1 MTTVPAPPE
10 ALYARVP
17 GSKSLT
23 NRALLLAAAAD
34 GTSVLTAPLISDDT
48 MAFRQALVDLGVRI
62 RSSDDNGAWQVTGL
76 GRGPRGTGRIW
87 CADAGT
93 AARFLP
99 PLAAAGHGDFVFTGS
114 DQLTARPVAPL
125 ADALR
130 RLGAEVDTGPGG
142 TLPLRVRAEGLDG
155 GELEVDSSLSSQF
168 LSGLLMAAPLLRGGL
183 LLKVRELV
191 SRPYVDMTIALMRHF
206 GADVAEDTPG
216 AFAVRPTG
224 YRAAD
229 LRIEPDASTA
239 SYFLAAAAVTG
250 RTVTVPG
257 LGHGSLQGD
266 VRFAEVL
273 ERAGARVRRTEDAV
287 TVTGT
292 GTLKG
297 GFAVDMGEISDTF
310 MTLAAIAPL
319 ADAPLTIHGIGHA
332 RLKESDRIEAVARNL
347 RALGVRTDTGRD
359 WITVHPGNASP
370 ARIACHRDHR
380 IAMAFSVLNLRTGNL
395 TLDDPGCVA
404 KTFPGFHEEFHRLF
418 PGHPLP
424 AGPARASA

>member
-10 ALYARVP
+10 ALHARVP

-23 NRALLLAAAAD
+23 NRALLLAAAAE
-34 GTSVLTAPLISDDT
+34 GTSVLTAPLVSDDT
-48 MAFRQALVDLGVRI
+48 MAFRQALGDLGVRI
-62 RSSDDNGAWQVTGL
+62 RSSDDDGAWQVTGL

-130 RLGAEVDTGPGG
+130 RLGAQVDTGPDG

-155 GELEVDSSLSSQF
+155 GELEVDSRLSSQF

-191 SRPYVDMTIALMRHF
+191 SRPYVDMTIALMRRF
-206 GADVAEDTPG
+206 GAEVAEDAPG
-216 AFAVRPTG
+216 GFAVRPTG

-250 RTVTVPG
+250 HSVTVPG

-292 GTLKG
+292 GTLRG
-297 GFAVDMGEISDTF
+297 GFAVDMGDISDTF

-359 WITVHPGNASP
+359 WITVHPGATSP

-418 PGHPLP
+418 PVHPLP

>member
-23 NRALLLAAAAD
+23 NRALLLAAAAE

-48 MAFRQALVDLGVRI
+48 MAFRQALGDLGVRI
-62 RSSDDNGAWQVTGL
+62 RSSDDDGAWQVTGL
-76 GRGPRGTGRIW
+76 CRGPRGTGRIW

-130 RLGAEVDTGPGG
+130 RLGAEVDTGPDG

-155 GELEVDSSLSSQF
+155 GELEVDGSLSSQF

-216 AFAVRPTG
+216 GFAVRPTG

-250 RTVTVPG
+250 STVTVPG

-292 GTLKG
+292 GTLRG

-319 ADAPLTIHGIGHA
+319 ADAPLTVHGIGHA

-347 RALGVRTDTGRD
+347 RALGVRTDTGPD

>member
-10 ALYARVP
+10 ALHARVP

-23 NRALLLAAAAD
+23 NRALLLAAAAE

-48 MAFRQALVDLGVRI
+48 TAFRQALGALGVRV
-62 RSSDDNGAWQVTGL
+62 RSSDDDGAWQVTGL
-76 GRGPRGTGRIW
+76 GHGPRGTGRIW

-130 RLGAEVDTGPGG
+130 RLGAEVHTGPDG

-183 LLKVRELV
+183 LLRTRELV

-224 YRAAD
+224 YRATD

-287 TVTGT
+287 SVTGT
-292 GTLKG
+292 GTLRG
-297 GFAVDMGEISDTF
+297 GFAVDMGDISDTF

-319 ADAPLTIHGIGHA
+319 ADAPLTIRGIGHA

-359 WITVHPGNASP
+359 WITVHPGGTSS

>member
-10 ALYARVP
+10 ALHARVP

-23 NRALLLAAAAD
+23 NRALLLAAAAE

-48 MAFRQALVDLGVRI
+48 MAFRQALGDLGVRI
-62 RSSDDNGAWQVTGL
+62 RSSDDDGAWQVTGL

-114 DQLTARPVAPL
+114 DQLTARPVGPL

-130 RLGAEVDTGPGG
+130 RLGAEVDTGPDG

-155 GELEVDSSLSSQF
+155 GELEVDGSLSSQF
-168 LSGLLMAAPLLRGGL
+168 LSGLLMAAPLLPGGL

-229 LRIEPDASTA
+229 LPIEPDASTA

-257 LGHGSLQGD
+257 LGHGSL
-266 VRFAEVL
+266 
-273 ERAGARVRRTEDAV
+273 
-287 TVTGT
+287 
-292 GTLKG
+292 
-297 GFAVDMGEISDTF
+297 
-310 MTLAAIAPL
+310 
-319 ADAPLTIHGIGHA
+319 
-332 RLKESDRIEAVARNL
+332 
-347 RALGVRTDTGRD
+347 
-359 WITVHPGNASP
+359 
-370 ARIACHRDHR
+370 
-380 IAMAFSVLNLRTGNL
+380 
-395 TLDDPGCVA
+395 
-404 KTFPGFHEEFHRLF
+404 
-418 PGHPLP
+418 
-424 AGPARASA
+424 

>member
-48 MAFRQALVDLGVRI
+48 TAFRQALGDLGVRI
-62 RSSDDNGAWQVTGL
+62 RSSDDGAWQVTGL

-142 TLPLRVRAEGLDG
+142 TLPLRVGAEGLDG

-418 PGHPLP
+418 PQHPLP